1 MQVLKKKKKKER
13 KRKRGKKA
21 PYSNRLDQR
30 EVNDCVSQ
38 QGGRSGTI
46 QQGQRQ
52 NSNKEL
58 VGVSGYNQYSVKTK
72 SIDSW
77 HRKKKII

>member
-1 MQVLKKKKKKER
+1 MNKE
-13 KRKRGKKA
+13 KVQQKTNP
-21 PYSNRLDQR
+21 PYSNRMDQM
-30 EVNDCVSQ
+30 ETNVCASW

-58 VGVSGYNQYSVKTK
+58 VGVSGYNQYSRKTK

-77 HRKKKII
+77 HRRKKII

>member
-1 MQVLKKKKKKER
+1 MQVLKKKRNNEK
-13 KRKRGKKA
+13 GKGGGKP

-30 EVNDCVSQ
+30 EVNDCVSR
-38 QGGRSGTI
+38 QGGRSSTI

-77 HRKKKII
+77 HRKNKII